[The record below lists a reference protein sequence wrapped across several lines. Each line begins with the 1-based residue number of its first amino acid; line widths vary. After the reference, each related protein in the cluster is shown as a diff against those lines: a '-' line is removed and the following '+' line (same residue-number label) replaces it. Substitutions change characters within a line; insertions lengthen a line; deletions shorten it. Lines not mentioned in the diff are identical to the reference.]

1 MYIFLSILF
10 LINIYILFE
19 IFLIDNFDI
28 TPKIK
33 MMNPRFS
40 LI

>member
-10 LINIYILFE
+10 FINVYILFE

-28 TPKIK
+28 IFKIK
-33 MMNPRFS
+33 MMNLRFF

>member
-10 LINIYILFE
+10 FINIYILFE

-28 TPKIK
+28 IFKIK
-33 MMNPRFS
+33 MMNLRFF